1 MRDVV
6 PLHRNLTLAAIVLL
20 CIPAAALGETIHGIH
35 DFTKGIFGLFVFW
48 VPECVL
54 TLIVLLGIEKI
65 RSTA

>member
-1 MRDVV
+1 M
-6 PLHRNLTLAAIVLL
+6 PLHRNLALAAIVLL
-20 CIPAAALGETIHGIH
+20 CIPAAAALGETIHGIH